1 MGFFEMKK
9 EKKEN
14 ICELK
19 IFENGNEMREHC
31 GKGKWKWRRRSR
43 APTSLNE
50 AKRCCFCQL
59 LKEDAITGQY
69 FVQMRPF
76 LLFLVL
82 CGRSSS
88 TNAAGS

>member
-1 MGFFEMKK
+1 MKGGSIVAK
-9 EKKEN
+9 G
-14 ICELK
+14 
-19 IFENGNEMREHC
+19 NGNGDVGPELL
-31 GKGKWKWRRRSR
+31 
-43 APTSLNE
+43 TSLNE

>member
-1 MGFFEMKK
+1 MAKG
-9 EKKEN
+9 
-14 ICELK
+14 
-19 IFENGNEMREHC
+19 NGNGDVGPELL
-31 GKGKWKWRRRSR
+31 S
-43 APTSLNE
+43 SLNE

-69 FVQMRPF
+69 FVQVRPF

-88 TNAAGS
+88 TKGSVQIIKMEI